1 MSDSLWDIDAIQD
14 EQRALSDKEREY
26 LMTGD
31 PGSYTYADMDR
42 RVAGKAEKLPERFQQ
57 FIDDVC
63 LLHHGEA
70 LDEEAI
76 SDLWDDFVNVSNRS
90 QLVRDSPVLRM
101 GHESADPE
109 RDLGFEI
116 GSLIRLIS
124 EDSLTSEF
132 VWGLIIG
139 VLGEPQGEYNKEADQ
154 LVQLFDE
161 LEKKYELRLVSAGS
175 RAQEDDGF
183 HEERQEIRDILQHE
197 GFAPAP
203 PLVDA
208 VLTEYTENGSNE
220 VLAIS
225 DKSWR
230 ADPDQTEHPTPP
242 DEIPSSEEMRRTSLE
257 MIVHK
262 FDEESRLRDID
273 RLAKQLREDAVRIQ
287 NREWRGVD
295 PDQALQFV
303 AENGETQI
311 QEFDQT
317 EPQGQNNMTT
327 ALRRLSYKDSTWVNQ
342 PVLYENQGENTYWEL
357 TPYGDLLYKVRL
369 EHNCSTN
376 WMYNS
381 TVESKGFDENIY
393 KLLQ

>member
-1 MSDSLWDIDAIQD
+1 
-14 EQRALSDKEREY
+14 
-26 LMTGD
+26 MTGD
-31 PGSYTYADMDR
+31 PGSYTYAEMDR
-42 RVAGKAEKLPERFQQ
+42 RVTDKAEKLPERFQQ
-57 FIDDVC
+57 FIDDIC
-63 LLHHGEA
+63 LLHYDER
-70 LDEEAI
+70 LDEEAVDNL
-76 SDLWDDFVNVSNRS
+76 SEDFVNIANRS
-90 QLVRDSPVLRM
+90 QLVRDSPVLRI
-101 GHESADPE
+101 GHELADSE
-109 RDLGFEI
+109 RDLGFEM
-116 GSLIRLIS
+116 GSIVRLIS
-124 EDSLTSEF
+124 ENDISPEF

-139 VLGEPQGEYNKEADQ
+139 LLGEPQGEYNKEADQ
-154 LVQLFDE
+154 LVRLFDE

-183 HEERQEIRDILQHE
+183 HEERQEIRDILQQE

-208 VLTEYTENGSNE
+208 VLTEYTESGSDG

-242 DEIPSSEEMRRTSLE
+242 DEMPSSEEIRRTSLE
-257 MIVHK
+257 MIVNK
-262 FDEESRLRDID
+262 FDEETRLRDVD

-303 AENGETQI
+303 AESGETQI

-342 PVLYENQGENTYWEL
+342 PVLQEKQGENSYWEL
-357 TPYGDLLYKVRL
+357 TPYGEVLYKVRI
-369 EHNCSTN
+369 EYNCSIN
-376 WMYNS
+376 WVYDAIVNPDHIGEKMS
-381 TVESKGFDENIY
+381 IAISHIIGDA
-393 KLLQ
+393 

>member
-1 MSDSLWDIDAIQD
+1 MSDNLWDIDAIPD
-14 EQRALSDKEREY
+14 EQRVLSDKEREY

-70 LDEEAI
+70 LDEKAT
-76 SDLWDDFVNVSNRS
+76 SDIWDDFVSVSNRS
-90 QLVRDSPVLRM
+90 QLVRDSPVLRI
-101 GHESADPE
+101 GQELAGPE

-124 EDSLTSEF
+124 KDSLTSEF
-132 VWGLIIG
+132 VWGLSIG
-139 VLGEPQGEYNKEADQ
+139 MLGEPQGEYNKEADQ
-154 LVQLFDE
+154 LVQLFDK

-183 HEERQEIRDILQHE
+183 HEERQEIRDILQQN

-208 VLTEYTENGSNE
+208 VLIEYTESGSNE

-230 ADPDQTEHPTPP
+230 ADPDETEHPTPP
-242 DEIPSSEEMRRTSLE
+242 DDMPSQEEMRRTSLE
-257 MIVHK
+257 MIV
-262 FDEESRLRDID
+262 
-273 RLAKQLREDAVRIQ
+273 
-287 NREWRGVD
+287 
-295 PDQALQFV
+295 
-303 AENGETQI
+303 
-311 QEFDQT
+311 
-317 EPQGQNNMTT
+317 
-327 ALRRLSYKDSTWVNQ
+327 
-342 PVLYENQGENTYWEL
+342 
-357 TPYGDLLYKVRL
+357 
-369 EHNCSTN
+369 
-376 WMYNS
+376 
-381 TVESKGFDENIY
+381 
-393 KLLQ
+393 